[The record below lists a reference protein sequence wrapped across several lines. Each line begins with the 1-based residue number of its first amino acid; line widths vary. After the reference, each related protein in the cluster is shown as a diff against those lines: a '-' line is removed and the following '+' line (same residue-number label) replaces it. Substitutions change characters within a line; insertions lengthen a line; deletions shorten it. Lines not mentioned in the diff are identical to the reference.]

1 MVCEVVLILRERRN
15 YVRTKGI
22 FHERIPVRSPERNPN
37 IERFNRTLKEEYV
50 NINDFVSFGS
60 FFKGLDDYIKFYIFA
75 KGPTN
80 P

>member
-1 MVCEVVLILRERRN
+1 MKETYLRYKEFQEFF
-15 YVRTKGI
+15 TKQGI

-50 NINDFVSFGS
+50 NINDFASFGS